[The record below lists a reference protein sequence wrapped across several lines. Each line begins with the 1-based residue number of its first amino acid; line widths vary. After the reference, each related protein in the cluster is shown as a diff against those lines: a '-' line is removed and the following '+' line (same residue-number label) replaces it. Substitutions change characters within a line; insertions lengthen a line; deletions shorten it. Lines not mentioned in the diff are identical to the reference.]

1 MSAGH
6 GSGNVVCMKYLAAQS
21 RIHQYIDIMAD
32 IAQSEI
38 AAQVR
43 AYQESTRR
51 SFGQIIRH
59 QVAKRLR
66 VRAGK

>member
-1 MSAGH
+1 
-6 GSGNVVCMKYLAAQS
+6 MKRLAAQS
-21 RIHQYIDIMAD
+21 LRHQYIDIMAD

-43 AYQESTRR
+43 AHQESTRR
-51 SFGQIIRH
+51 SWGQIIRH
-59 QVAKRLR
+59 QVARRLR